1 MKLMEFELYYVKN
14 KLPMGQFEEAK
25 NIIIDLDQYARNR
38 KFTDIDDLS
47 ESDLDD
53 YIQHLRFQDKLQIQT
68 FHALMRYFKVSNQNH
83 LFIRLTR
90 FTGGLGVI
98 ENILK
103 RLDRFISKEVRYEIM
118 EGLVIPELGT
128 LPQEFPQFTKK
139 FNERLNQY
147 LSEEEVIQV
156 LAGNNHDVSREAM
169 MPEKIEYE
177 NAPSLEVYLQE
188 RHQRKIEELQNH
200 ADSGKVWF
208 EQEITQ
214 EVVDFVASSQEILS
228 ARLEDNKL
236 YITKIPYDTVKY
248 LQAKTN
254 QDKRYYACH
263 CTFAREAILQPG
275 QDISRN
281 WCYCSAGFAK
291 FPFEVILD
299 QSLPIQCLDSALD
312 RNDDRCRFVI
322 DLAGIDY
329 KK

>member
-1 MKLMEFELYYVKN
+1 MEFELFYVKN
-14 KLPMGQFEEAK
+14 KLPMSQFEEAK

-53 YIQHLRFQDKLQIQT
+53 YIQHLLFQEKLEIQT
-68 FHALMRYFKVSNQNH
+68 FIALMRYFKVTNQNQ

-90 FTGGLGVI
+90 FTGGIGVI

-103 RLDRFISKEVRYEIM
+103 RLDRFISKEIRYQIM
-118 EGLVIPELGT
+118 DGLDIPKLGT
-128 LPQEFPQFTKK
+128 LPQDFPQFTKK

-147 LSEEEVIQV
+147 LSQEEVIKV
-156 LAGNNHDVSREAM
+156 LAGNNHDVSKEAM
-169 MPEKIEYE
+169 IPEKIEYE

-188 RHQRKIEELQNH
+188 RHQRKVEELQTF
-200 ADSGKVWF
+200 ADDGKVWF
-208 EQEITQ
+208 EQAITQ
-214 EVVDFVASSQEILS
+214 EVVDYVASSQEILS

-236 YITKIPYDTVKY
+236 YITKIPYDTVNY
-248 LQAKTN
+248 LHAKTS
-254 QDKRYYACH
+254 QEKRYYACH

-299 QSLPIQCLDSALD
+299 QPLPIECLESALD
-312 RNDDRCRFVI
+312 RIDDRCRFVI
-322 DLAGIDY
+322 DLTDIEY